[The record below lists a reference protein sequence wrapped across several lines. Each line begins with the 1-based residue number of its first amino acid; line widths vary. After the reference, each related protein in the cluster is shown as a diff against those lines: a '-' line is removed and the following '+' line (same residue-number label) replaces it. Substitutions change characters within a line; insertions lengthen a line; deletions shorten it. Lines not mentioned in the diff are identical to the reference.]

1 MVSLV
6 LVSHSKK
13 LALATRALIRQVSG
27 AEVRIMVAS
36 GVGDGHNELGTD
48 AVHIAQV
55 LKRSCRPDGAV
66 VLMDLGSAVLSAET
80 ALELLEP
87 EIREKVRLCPGPL
100 IEGAM
105 AAAVQAGAGS
115 DLDTVCAE
123 AQRALAA
130 KQQQLSP
137 GSSPAFAG
145 TLNGEAAEIV
155 LTLENEHGL
164 HARPAA
170 NLVRALSKYSSEVQ
184 ISDESNGRGPASAR
198 SLTSLSLL
206 QANQGDRLRV
216 RAVGTD
222 RAAAL
227 AEVSA
232 LAARRFGDTP
242 SQALPTPLEVE
253 KPVGEQRGVPASE
266 GIAIGPLQV
275 LNLVAAVPKGAA
287 PEAPAAE
294 FEKLS
299 AAVKAVEAAL
309 SKDAEVSKEAGE
321 ILSAQAL
328 ILSDP
333 VLLDKVRS
341 LLEQKHLSA
350 AEAWVEAS
358 NELSTMY
365 QGMEDEYL
373 RARAADVRDVTQR
386 VLWELS
392 GQKTAGAIDVERPS
406 ILLTREL
413 LPSEAVL
420 CDPAKVLG
428 VISQRGS
435 ATAHSAILLR
445 GRGIPMIVG
454 VAWLDGASLAG
465 KTVAFDGAT
474 GEVWISPDEKIV
486 AMLTERRRQR
496 QVKRDEAAKRRLQPS
511 VMLDGAR
518 MEVLANVGT
527 VTDAVAAANNGAEG
541 IGLLR
546 SEFLFL
552 SSEQAPSEALQV
564 AKLQEIFSAIPGN
577 IIVRTLDVGADK
589 PLPFL
594 PRAVEQ
600 NPFLGVR
607 GIRLSLE
614 HPEFFLTHL
623 RAILLAAAGREAW
636 LMLPMIS
643 VAAEVRRT
651 RDLLQK
657 AHEELQ
663 SEGRPHLWPIKLGI
677 MIEVPSAALMAEQ
690 LAEEAEFFS
699 IGTNDL
705 TQYVMAVERG
715 STALAGLQDALH
727 PAVVR
732 MVKAVIDGAL
742 ARERHVSVCGDAAS
756 DPLAA
761 LVFAGLGIRS
771 LSVRPK
777 QVAEIKDLFRHV
789 RAAELVELGR
799 RALDCGDAEKVRSLA
814 REATG
819 VPEAVK

>member
-27 AEVRIMVAS
+27 ADVRIMVAS
-36 GVGDGHNELGTD
+36 GVGNGHNELGTD
-48 AVHIAQV
+48 AVHIAEV
-55 LKRSCRPDGAV
+55 LKRSCRPDGAL

-80 ALELLEP
+80 ALELLQP
-87 EIREKVRLCPGPL
+87 EIRGKVRLCPGPL

-105 AAAVQAGAGS
+105 AAAVQASAGS

-137 GSSPAFAG
+137 STSPSFDNAAG
-145 TLNGEAAEIV
+145 GEAAEIV
-155 LTLENEHGL
+155 VTLVNEHGL

-170 NLVRALSKYSSEVQ
+170 NLVRALSKYSSDVQ
-184 ISDESNGRGPASAR
+184 ISNESNGRGPASTR

-206 QANQGDRLRV
+206 QANQGHRLRV
-216 RAVGTD
+216 RAVGAD
-222 RAAAL
+222 RAAAI

-232 LAARRFGDTP
+232 LAARRFGDASIGTLSIP
-242 SQALPTPLEVE
+242 RVIETATNR
-253 KPVGEQRGVPASE
+253 QRGVPASE

-275 LNLVAAVPKGAA
+275 LRLVPVVPKTSE
-287 PEAPAAE
+287 PEAPAVE
-294 FEKLS
+294 FEKLMT
-299 AAVKAVEAAL
+299 AIKAVQATVPNKAQVPNEA
-309 SKDAEVSKEAGE
+309 DE
-321 ILSAQAL
+321 ILGAQAL

-333 VLLDKVRS
+333 VLLDKVRL

-350 AEAWVEAS
+350 APAWMEAS

-365 QGMEDEYL
+365 QGMDDEYL
-373 RARAADVRDVTQR
+373 RARAADVRDIAQR
-386 VLWELS
+386 VLRELV
-392 GQKTAGAIDVERPS
+392 GEKAGTIELERPS
-406 ILLTREL
+406 ILLTYEL
-413 LPSEAVL
+413 LASEAAL
-420 CDPAKVLG
+420 CDPRQVLG
-428 VISQRGS
+428 VISQTGS
-435 ATAHSAILLR
+435 ATAHSAIVLR

-454 VAWLDGASLAG
+454 VGWLNGASLEE

-474 GEVWISPDEKIV
+474 GEIWIAPDEQIV
-486 AMLTERRRQR
+486 AMLTERKRVRQAE
-496 QVKRDEAAKRRLQPS
+496 KEEAAKRREQPS
-511 VMLDGAR
+511 VMLDGVR
-518 MEVLANVGT
+518 MEVLANVGN
-527 VTDAVAAANNGAEG
+527 VADAAAAAKNGAEG
-541 IGLLR
+541 VGLLR

-552 SSEQAPSEALQV
+552 SNPEAPSEGVQYAMLR
-564 AKLQEIFSAIPGN
+564 EIFSAIPGN

-594 PRAVEQ
+594 PRTQEQ

-607 GIRLSLE
+607 GIRLALE
-614 HPEFFLTHL
+614 HPQFFLTHL

-636 LMLPMIS
+636 LMLPMIA
-643 VAAEVRRT
+643 VAEEIRRT

-657 AHEELQ
+657 AHEQLQ
-663 SEGRPHLWPIKLGI
+663 AEGRSHLWPIKLGI

-705 TQYVMAVERG
+705 TQYIMAVERG
-715 STALAGLQDALH
+715 SAALARLQDALH
-727 PAVVR
+727 PAVLHV
-732 MVKAVIDGAL
+732 VKAVVDGAL

-789 RAAELVELGR
+789 RAADLLQLAKSALG
-799 RALDCGDAEKVRSLA
+799 CEDAETVRSLA
-814 REATG
+814 REA
-819 VPEAVK
+819 VHLPEPVE